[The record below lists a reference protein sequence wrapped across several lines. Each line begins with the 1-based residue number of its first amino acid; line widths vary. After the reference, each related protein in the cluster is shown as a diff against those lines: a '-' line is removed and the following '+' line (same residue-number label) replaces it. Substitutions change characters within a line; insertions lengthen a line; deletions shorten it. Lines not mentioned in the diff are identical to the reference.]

1 MIASLIDARKR
12 FVRLI
17 VAARQ
22 SGVMLWVVA
31 NAAGVSDFLCNC
43 VLVHAS

>member
-31 NAAGVSDFLCNC
+31 NAAGLPGPFRFSTACLRR
-43 VLVHAS
+43 